1 MLESKALQ
9 GLKVQALYFA
19 RTSGSIGKRDD
30 QLIGGKKEM
39 DIEIRFQTI
48 ERGLEEKEDA

>member
-30 QLIGGKKEM
+30 QPTRGKKEAA
-39 DIEIRFQTI
+39 IEIRFQTI
-48 ERGLEEKEDA
+48 GRGLEEKEDT